1 VSPNEDLPAD
11 EAPAS
16 KKKPRST
23 TAFFALTS
31 ADDQPRLP
39 RGLMVIAFSLL
50 VVVLVVFIF
59 KQLAEVLQPV
69 FIATFI
75 AYMITPAHRFLVR
88 FRIPPVLSYGVIV
101 LFVVVITFGLYRVT
115 AKSAAELKEKIP
127 DYQKK
132 VSELRVKFDRFV
144 LRLQSLFEKAQ
155 GKKSDDTRSEGGKT
169 GVDDKSQPG
178 PNEKTTRIDPSD
190 TNIRDR
196 IQGWISP
203 VVTNFSG
210 FVIGLIVIIVYLVFL
225 IAEAET
231 FHRRVKVFGEERGEL
246 ILRVVGEINKAI
258 SEYIAIKTFICFLVA
273 VLSTIVLG
281 VFGVDFFLLWGILT
295 FLFNFIPYVGSVFA
309 AGLPIGLALLQFGFT
324 FPFFAVAVLLLVVQN
339 FIGYVIEP
347 RMTGK
352 RLDLSPLM
360 IMLSLAFWSW
370 LWGIVG
376 AILAV
381 PLVVGLKIILDHI
394 EMTKPIAGLMSNMP
408 AKVEA
413 VEP

>member
-1 VSPNEDLPAD
+1 VAPTAD
-11 EAPAS
+11 E

-23 TAFFALTS
+23 TAFFAIAS

-39 RGLMVIAFSLL
+39 RGLLVVAFSL
-50 VVVLVVFIF
+50 VIVVLVVFIF

-69 FIATFI
+69 FIAAFI
-75 AYMITPAHRFLVR
+75 AYMIMPAHRLLVR
-88 FRIPPVLSYGVIV
+88 FRIPPILSYGVIV
-101 LFVVVITFGLYRVT
+101 LFLVVVTFALYRVT
-115 AKSAAELKEKIP
+115 ARSADQMSKKFPQYQQKIS
-127 DYQKK
+127 D
-132 VSELRVKFDRFV
+132 LREKFDRFV

-155 GKKSDDTRSEGGKT
+155 GKKPDDTRTGAGKT
-169 GVDDKSQPG
+169 GVDDKNQPEPKG
-178 PNEKTTRIDPSD
+178 TPPKIDPPDS
-190 TNIRDR
+190 NIRDR
-196 IQGWISP
+196 VLSVISP
-203 VVTNFSG
+203 IVTNFSG
-210 FVIGLIVIIVYLVFL
+210 FVLGLIVIIVYLVFL

-246 ILRVVGEINKAI
+246 ILRVVREINKAI
-258 SEYIAIKTFICFLVA
+258 SEYIALKTFICFLVA

-281 VFGVDFFLLWGILT
+281 AFGVDFFLLWGVLT
-295 FLFNFIPYVGSVFA
+295 FLFNYIPYVGSVFA

-324 FPFFAVAVLLLVVQN
+324 FPFFAVAVLLLGVQN
-339 FIGYVIEP
+339 FIGYVVEP

-360 IMLSLAFWSW
+360 ILLSLAFWSW
-370 LWGIVG
+370 LWGIIG

-381 PLVVGLKIILDHI
+381 PLVVGVKIILDHI

-413 VEP
+413 TE